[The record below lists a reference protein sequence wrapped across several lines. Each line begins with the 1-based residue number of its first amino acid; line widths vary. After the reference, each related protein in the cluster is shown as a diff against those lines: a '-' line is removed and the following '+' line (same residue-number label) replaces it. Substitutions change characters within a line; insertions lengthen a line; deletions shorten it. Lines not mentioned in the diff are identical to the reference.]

1 MSGGGG
7 DNKVVATE
15 AEKRVSALAAKR
27 WNRYQQYGVPAEDR
41 FIDKAQMKG
50 KDFDQA
56 SGYANVD
63 ANAAFGQQPQVQTG
77 GQRGGNIATSIA
89 EEGLD
94 KGSSLSRNLTMSGIQ
109 TDDRHAEGKMAIVS
123 AGMGKGVSALRGAT
137 NVAATNLNSS
147 INDAYRSRQ
156 RRQSNLDSGFGVVG
170 MGARA
175 AMEPARG
182 DPSGADRPYY
192 ESGRRQ
198 EGPFN
203 ENLDF

>member
-15 AEKRVSALAAKR
+15 AEKRVAAIAAKR

-56 SGYANVD
+56 AGVTAVD
-63 ANAAFGQQPQVQTG
+63 TNAAFGAQPQVQPG
-77 GQRGGNIATSIA
+77 GQRGGNLATSFA

-94 KGSSLSRNLTMSGIQ
+94 KGKALSRNLTVSGMQ

-123 AGMGKGVSALRGAT
+123 AGMGKGTSALRGAT
-137 NVAATNLNSS
+137 DIANTNLNAS
-147 INDAYRSRQ
+147 IQDASRSRQ
-156 RRQSNLDSGFGVVG
+156 RRQSNLDAGFGAVG
-170 MGARA
+170 VGVRA
-175 AMEPARG
+175 GMEPRGG
-182 DPSGADRPYY
+182 DPAGSIRPRYD
-192 ESGRRQ
+192 SGRSQ

-203 ENLDF
+203 EDLNF